1 MNKTMTIDARELW
14 HSFTTGKIKQTVIH
28 NVDLQLAS
36 GELTLI
42 IGPSGSGKSTLLAMI
57 SGLLRPMSG
66 QVLVDGQDLAQ
77 LSNRA
82 LEKFRLNHCGFVFQG
97 YNLFGALNAIENV
110 MLPLTYG
117 FHLPDK
123 KARAIAAKKLSDVG
137 LSHRQ
142 ELYPSAL
149 SGGEK
154 QRVAI
159 ARALVKQ
166 TPFLFADEPT
176 SALDK
181 KNGQTVIDILRHIA
195 HHDNSTVIAVSHDSR
210 LIDHADRIITIEDG
224 VIEHDSS
231 PLQTGELQA

>member
-1 MNKTMTIDARELW
+1 MNKTITIDARKLK
-14 HSFTTGKIKQTVIH
+14 HSFSTGKIEQTVIH
-28 NVDLQLAS
+28 NVDLQLAC

-66 QVLVDGQDLAQ
+66 QVIVDHQDLAK

-117 FHLPDK
+117 FHLPATE
-123 KARAIAAKKLSDVG
+123 ARVIADEKLDAVG
-137 LSHRQ
+137 LSHRH

-181 KNGQTVIDILRHIA
+181 QNGQTVIDILRHIA

-224 VIEHDSS
+224 VIKHDSS
-231 PLQTGELQA
+231 PLKTGEIQA